1 MLTGDEM
8 PSNGRAYINGFN
20 LAKDQLKANDH
31 IGYCPQFDGLLE
43 FLTVREH
50 LELYSGIRC
59 IPYDVRYKVINYKLK
74 ELDLE
79 RYKNILSMNLSGGNK
94 RKL

>member
-1 MLTGDEM
+1 
-8 PSNGRAYINGFN
+8 
-20 LAKDQLKANDH
+20 
-31 IGYCPQFDGLLE
+31 
-43 FLTVREH
+43 LTVREH

-59 IPYDVRYKVINYKLK
+59 IPYDVRDKVINYKLK